1 MCMYFLN
8 NQAVHWFES
17 FEMLQ
22 NIVELFAKLDKD
34 GSGQLE
40 LADLEK
46 SLQDIVGVDVR
57 GDEVTIFGSVVP
69 LLIDWRKHI
78 QCSV

>member
-1 MCMYFLN
+1 
-8 NQAVHWFES
+8 
-17 FEMLQ
+17 MLQ

-69 LLIDWRKHI
+69 LLID
-78 QCSV
+78 